1 MEYWQIIRRDQ
12 RIERE
17 TRVNRLLYTF
27 VMEEFLM
34 LVNDIEEELFNLID
48 LTYINAT
55 RNKGTNRR
63 NEGG

>member
-34 LVNDIEEELFNLID
+34 LVNEIEEELFNLID

-55 RNKGTNRR
+55 RNKGTYRG
-63 NEGG
+63 NETR